1 MLDGSADTVRRF
13 APPSQR
19 NRVLNRRKSEKNEK
33 INSYGIDEEKSGSS
47 YSKTFPAMDRNNIQN
62 ENARPGLIPI
72 DGCCRSEAVQLLN
85 ERWAAAMH
93 SFNDPSI
100 DLLDWGMPNRIDIS
114 RYCRLCFIQAWTS
127 LKTDYVFWSYWI
139 FMGLP
144 KASSPDGLPRRTP
157 LGNASCPKQCSTA
170 DCQ

>member
-33 INSYGIDEEKSGSS
+33 INSYGIEEEKSGSS

-100 DLLDWGMPNRIDIS
+100 DLLERPIMYSGATGSSWGYLKLPHQMDFLGELR
-114 RYCRLCFIQAWTS
+114 RAMQA
-127 LKTDYVFWSYWI
+127 VQNNAV
-139 FMGLP
+139 LP
-144 KASSPDGLPRRTP
+144 TANDPQLIYENSSNQL
-157 LGNASCPKQCSTA
+157 L
-170 DCQ
+170 